1 MYCAFDGNSA
11 ARECT
16 RCGRLLCE
24 ACVEVQETMT
34 QRVELCPA
42 CKGLVLPLEQG
53 RPGNISERNFWY
65 YMATAPFYT
74 FTLRGI
80 AVVLMNALFV
90 MFCLIG
96 AVMLY
101 RSWFGVIGM
110 GLGCGYMCL
119 LFFSAIQRAALGDN
133 VPPAT
138 PDMSLSK
145 GMDGLLAPMARFV
158 SVLVVWAAPATVV
171 YFAGGREPTKLFW
184 VLAATG
190 ALFLPMSLLAV
201 AVFESLH
208 GLNPLGLLAAMV
220 RAPVQY
226 AACCAFFYVIV
237 ASAWMVIASDALRHF
252 WPLQAVVIV
261 YAMFAAGR
269 LLGGLHAANSA
280 RFRWVQT

>member
-1 MYCAFDGNSA
+1 MAFGS
-11 ARECT
+11 
-16 RCGRLLCE
+16 
-24 ACVEVQETMT
+24 
-34 QRVELCPA
+34 
-42 CKGLVLPLEQG
+42 
-53 RPGNISERNFWY
+53 
-65 YMATAPFYT
+65 
-74 FTLRGI
+74 
-80 AVVLMNALFV
+80 
-90 MFCLIG
+90 
-96 AVMLY
+96 
-101 RSWFGVIGM
+101 
-110 GLGCGYMCL
+110 GYLCL
-119 LFFSAIQRAALGDN
+119 LLLSAIQRAALGDN
-133 VPPAT
+133 VPPTT
-138 PDMSLSK
+138 PDLNLAE
-145 GMDGLLAPMARFV
+145 GLPGIVSPLARLVAV
-158 SVLVVWAAPATVV
+158 VVVWAAPATVV

-220 RAPVQY
+220 RAPLQY